1 VLTRSRWSRS
11 DTLLVVAIVVGGL
24 LLALT
29 LGNDYGLSWDEP
41 LIATYVGRLL
51 RAYASLE
58 SKDSVF
64 VDLHYYGP
72 LFFLI
77 ADGIGRGLREILTGW
92 TLADGRHAASF
103 LSYVMATLSVFVI
116 ARGVTGRWPALIGA
130 LLMATQPLL
139 FGHAF
144 INPKDIPFLGFFAAV
159 VASGMLAVQAIPAEA
174 GVAGERP
181 SAASAES
188 ADFLTRLR
196 TVWKRMAWPLRTLLG
211 LGLVLGSVLLVDALF
226 LRRITLPLLLSLTR
240 AAVAGEAPGLVQG
253 MFDRMTEA
261 GRAISIEAYL
271 HKVTGLH
278 RRIGIFAGALIL
290 IVSLSLV
297 SSAVLSR
304 NKSLGRAFAWW
315 WVVSAVLV
323 GAATAIRVLGP
334 MAGVLV
340 CTLLVARLGRRSVP
354 LIGLYWLLGAA
365 VVYAGWPYL
374 WGRPIAALLEAF
386 SRAADSPWDA
396 KVLFMGQ
403 LTRVIDL
410 PRYFAPAI
418 LSLQLTLPALVLA
431 PLGAVLSVVMG
442 RRTGNLPWALVLWA
456 WWLVPF
462 VPSVALGSTVY
473 DNARQLLFALPPMFA
488 LSSLAIAVLLRA
500 ARFRLARLAL
510 SLLILLP
517 GVLAI
522 RQLHPYEYIYYNQL
536 VQGVNGAYRLFE
548 LDYWVTG
555 SREAIG
561 FVNEVAPPS
570 ATVAVAGSRAVA
582 AYHAREDLD
591 LWPQDDL
598 GEPGRRPDF
607 LIATTR
613 WDSDLNAWPEAPVV
627 WRLERDGALLAVVK
641 DLRGGE

>member
-1 VLTRSRWSRS
+1 VLTRSRWDRS

-51 RAYASLE
+51 RAYGSLE

-64 VDLHYYGP
+64 VDLHFYGP

-92 TLADGRHAASF
+92 TRADGRHAAYF
-103 LSYVMATLSVFVI
+103 LSYVMATLSVFVM

-144 INPKDIPFLGFFAAV
+144 INPKDIPFLGFFAVV

-174 GVAGERP
+174 GVAGGRP

-188 ADFLTRLR
+188 ADFLMRLR
-196 TVWKRMAWPLRTLLG
+196 TAWKRMAWPLRILLG
-211 LGLVLGSVLLVDALF
+211 MGLVLGSVLLVDALF
-226 LRRITLPLLLSLTR
+226 LGRITLPLLLSLTR
-240 AAVAGEAPGLVQG
+240 AAVAGEAPAIVQG
-253 MFDRMTEA
+253 MFDRVTEA

-271 HKVTGLH
+271 QKVTGLH
-278 RRIGIFAGALIL
+278 RRIGIFAGSLFLVLA
-290 IVSLSLV
+290 LSLV
-297 SSAVLSR
+297 TSSVLSR
-304 NKSLGRAFAWW
+304 NKSLGRAFALWW
-315 WVVSAVLV
+315 LVSAVLV

-340 CTLLVARLGRRSVP
+340 CTLLVVRLGRRSVP

-374 WGRPIAALLEAF
+374 WGHPVARLLEAAA
-386 SRAADSPWDA
+386 RAAESPWDA

-410 PRYFAPAI
+410 PRTYGAAI
-418 LSLQLTLPALVLA
+418 LSLQLTLPALILGPA
-431 PLGAVLSVVMG
+431 GAVLSLVQG
-442 RRTGNLPWALVLWA
+442 RRNGALPWVLVLWT

-462 VPSVALGSTVY
+462 APSMAFGSVVY

-488 LSSLAIAVLLRA
+488 LSSWAIAALLRA
-500 ARFRLARLAL
+500 PRFKLARGAL
-510 SLLILLP
+510 VLLVLLP
-517 GVLAI
+517 GVIGIL
-522 RQLHPYEYIYYNQL
+522 RLHPYEYIYYNEL
-536 VQGVNGAYRLFE
+536 AGGVRGADQRFE

-555 SREAIG
+555 FREAMEY
-561 FVNEVAPPS
+561 VNGVAPAQ
-570 ATVAVAGSRAVA
+570 ATVAVAGSRAAA
-582 AYHAREDLD
+582 AYYAREDLEV
-591 LWPQDDL
+591 WPQDDL
-598 GEPGRRPDF
+598 GAPDRLPSF

-613 WDSDLNAWPEAPVV
+613 WDSDNAWPDAPIV

-641 DLRGGE
+641 DLRGNH